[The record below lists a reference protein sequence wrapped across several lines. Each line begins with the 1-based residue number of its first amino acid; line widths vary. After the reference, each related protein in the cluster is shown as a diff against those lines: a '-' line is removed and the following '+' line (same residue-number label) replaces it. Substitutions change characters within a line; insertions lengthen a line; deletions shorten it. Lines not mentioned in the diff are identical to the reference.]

1 MSRAWAISEIRAA
14 VFADLDVPSLNT
26 AVRVCRVWHESGVA
40 FLWRKAPAEALRT
53 VKPGRRY
60 LYAGAIGELDLSAA
74 TNVRRATRGWSFA
87 MINCLVTHPN
97 LGRDAAAMATLLA
110 RCGPKLKVVQ
120 FAMPPGSAT
129 TSRTGSAAPTSIG
142 AVHQHDVRRYSID
155 GSVLQLLAQR
165 AGLTALVAREATI
178 PGSALAHMRAAA
190 AAVIAPFAHLRS
202 SNVCIAAADVPAFV
216 ALLPSDGMRS
226 LGLLVD
232 VAGATPAVREAVV
245 AAVVAHTPRLRALR
259 IYYNPMRMPYAHF
272 TLPPPQAFP
281 ALAALGG
288 VAFWP
293 VADGDNI
300 ADDFRALRQL
310 HELEALTVQ
319 GALFFMDAVRWRAL
333 LGGMLRL
340 RLLTIGRFC
349 TMPRDALV
357 TAGQPCR
364 QLRSVEIYSC
374 VDFAAALDA
383 LATQPGQVLFPE
395 LRSVR
400 VLLGPH
406 GEGG

>member
-1 MSRAWAISEIRAA
+1 
-14 VFADLDVPSLNT
+14 
-26 AVRVCRVWHESGVA
+26 
-40 FLWRKAPAEALRT
+40 
-53 VKPGRRY
+53 
-60 LYAGAIGELDLSAA
+60 
-74 TNVRRATRGWSFA
+74 
-87 MINCLVTHPN
+87 
-97 LGRDAAAMATLLA
+97 LA
-110 RCGPKLKVVQ
+110 RCGPKLTVVQ
-120 FAMPPGSAT
+120 FAMPPTGGSAAAAA
-129 TSRTGSAAPTSIG
+129 SGGTGSAAPTSSS
-142 AVHQHDVRRYSID
+142 VVKQVDVSRCSID
-155 GSVLQLLAQR
+155 ASVLQLLAQR

-178 PGSALAHMRAAA
+178 SGSALAHVRTAAT
-190 AAVIAPFAHLRS
+190 AVIAPFAHLRS
-202 SNVCIAAADVPAFV
+202 CDVCIAAADVPAFV
-216 ALLPSDGMRS
+216 ALLPSNGMRS

-259 IYYNPMRMPYAHF
+259 IYYNPMRKPYMHF
-272 TLPPPQAFP
+272 TLPPPQAFH

-293 VADGDNI
+293 VADDDNI

-319 GALFFMDAVRWRAL
+319 GALCFMDAVRWRAL

-340 RLLTIGRFC
+340 RHLTIGRFC
-349 TMPRDALV
+349 TIPRDALV
-357 TAGQPCR
+357 TAGQSCR

-374 VDFAAALDA
+374 VDVAAALDA
-383 LATQPGQVLFPE
+383 LATQPGQVLFPK

-406 GEGG
+406 GEAEYVFHLCCAVLWSFFSA